1 MEVDCPCPCGGLR
14 KKEFASIKH
23 LARDRR
29 ALALTQVHLE
39 REHSDAKVGGARS
52 WGHARTALQH
62 LGLAQRRAK
71 THLSYY
77 LLSVLLWGDTYNGL
91 LRELCCSLRGC
102 A

>member
-1 MEVDCPCPCGGLR
+1 M
-14 KKEFASIKH
+14 
-23 LARDRR
+23 
-29 ALALTQVHLE
+29 
-39 REHSDAKVGGARS
+39 
-52 WGHARTALQH
+52 QH

-91 LRELCCSLRGC
+91 LRELCCPLRGC